1 MSKKVS
7 FGTKPNKPTQT
18 KIDEWVENRPEGQ
31 AQPQPEQKQPIKTKR
46 FTMDIPSDLHTRIKS
61 QCALRGITMH
71 DEVVALL
78 EKHFPPQ

>member
-7 FGTKPNKPTQT
+7 FGAKPTKPTQA
-18 KIDEWVENRPEGQ
+18 KIDEWVENQTEEN
-31 AQPQPEQKQPIKTKR
+31 PQPEQKQPVKTKR
-46 FTMDIPSDLHTRIKS
+46 FTMDIPFDLHTRIKS

-71 DEVVALL
+71 DEVIALL